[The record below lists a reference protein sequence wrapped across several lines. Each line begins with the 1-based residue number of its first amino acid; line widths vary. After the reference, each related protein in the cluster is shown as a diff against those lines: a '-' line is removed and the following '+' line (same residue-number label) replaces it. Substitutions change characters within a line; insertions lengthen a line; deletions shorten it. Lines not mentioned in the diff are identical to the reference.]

1 MKNRKMF
8 YATLL
13 ITNLVI
19 VWLFEACSPIRKF
32 MTWEK
37 YKGNN
42 DFIYTYPKFDSTKKT
57 VIIIAD
63 NDGTEIFDMM
73 TPFYLFNAT
82 EKANVYIVAEKKNPV
97 TVIKGF
103 FLLPH
108 YSFDEFD
115 STAIKPD
122 VIVIPNL
129 SAMDAKHQN
138 PVIVSWIKK
147 RYLATTKIL
156 SVCDGSM
163 TAAATGIYDG
173 KLLTTHASD
182 YTSIKKQYTKPMWV
196 QNVSVTNDGNLFS
209 TGGVSNAVEGSLS
222 VINQVF
228 GTETMM
234 EVKENINYP
243 HILPKMEHRSI
254 ALNFNNKL
262 TIGNKVIFKKNKR
275 VGLLLQYGINEFELA
290 AIMDTYNRTFP
301 SSIESFVSIGKN
313 ITSKYG
319 LTIIPSGNI
328 NSVKL
333 DELHILNSVLFTKE
347 EEKYFEKAEIVKY
360 DNLQQQYII
369 NYCLDRISK
378 QYGKKYQNITKLLLD
393 YN

>member
-1 MKNRKMF
+1 MF

-13 ITNLVI
+13 ITNLLI
-19 VWLFEACSPIRKF
+19 VWLFEACSPVREF
-32 MTWEK
+32 MTWK
-37 YKGNN
+37 NYKGNN
-42 DFIYTYPKFDSTKKT
+42 DFIYTHPKFDSTRKT

-63 NDGTEIFDMM
+63 NDGAEIFDMM

-82 EKANVYIVAEKKNPV
+82 EKANVYIVAEKKYPV
-97 TVIKGF
+97 IVIKGF

-115 STAIKPD
+115 LSEIKPD
-122 VIVIPNL
+122 VIIIPNL

-138 PVIVSWIKK
+138 PVIVNWIKK
-147 RYLATTKIL
+147 HYLPTTKIL

-173 KLLTTHASD
+173 KALTTHASD
-182 YTSIKKQYTKPMWV
+182 YADIKKQYTKPMWIKD
-196 QNVSVTNDGNLFS
+196 VSVTNDGNLFS
-209 TGGVSNAVEGSLS
+209 TGGVSNAVEGSLT

-228 GTETMM
+228 GTEAMIK
-234 EVKENINYP
+234 VKENINYP
-243 HILPKMEHRSI
+243 HLLPKMEHQSV

-275 VGLLLQYGINEFELA
+275 IGLLLQDGVNEFELA
-290 AIMDTYNRTFP
+290 SIMDTYNRTFP
-301 SSIESFVSIGKN
+301 SSIESFVTVGKN

-319 LTIIPSGNI
+319 LTIIPTGNI

-333 DELHILNSVLFTKE
+333 DELHILNSALFSKE
-347 EEKYFEKAEIVKY
+347 DGKYFENVEIVKY
-360 DNLQQQYII
+360 DDLQQQYII
-369 NYCLDRISK
+369 DHCLDRISK

>member
-8 YATLL
+8 YATLI
-13 ITNLVI
+13 ITNILI
-19 VWLFEACSPIRKF
+19 VWLFEACSPVREF
-32 MTWEK
+32 MTWEN
-37 YKGNN
+37 YKGNS
-42 DFIYTYPKFDSTKKT
+42 DFIYTKPKFNSTKKT

-82 EKANVYIVAEKKNPV
+82 EKANVYIVAEKKYPV

-115 STAIKPD
+115 SSAIKPD

-147 RYLATTKIL
+147 HYSVTTKIL

-173 KLLTTHASD
+173 KLITTHASD
-182 YTSIKKQYTKPMWV
+182 YANIKKQFTKPIWIKD
-196 QNVSVTNDGNLFS
+196 VSVTSDENLFS
-209 TGGVSNAVEGSLS
+209 TGGVSNAVEGSLT
-222 VINQVF
+222 VINRVF
-228 GTETMM
+228 DTETMM
-234 EVKENINYP
+234 KVKENINYP
-243 HILPKMEHRSI
+243 HLLPKTKHQSI
-254 ALNFNNKL
+254 AINFNNKL

-275 VGLLLQYGINEFELA
+275 IGVLLQDGVNEFELA
-290 AIMDTYNRTFP
+290 SIMDTYNRTFP
-301 SSIESFVSIGKN
+301 SSIESFLTVGKN

-319 LTIIPSGNI
+319 LTIIPTGNI
-328 NSVKL
+328 NSFKL
-333 DELHILNSVLFTKE
+333 DELHILNSTIFSKE
-347 EEKYFEKAEIVKY
+347 DEKYFEKSELVKY
-360 DNLQQQYII
+360 ENLQQQYII
-369 NYCLDRISK
+369 DLCLDRISK